1 MIRTLT
7 FEYFATGEGY
17 HLDVF
22 ISDALDI
29 EKAYFEK
36 KNITDE
42 DTKKWYSL
50 DFEIS
55 EGINN
60 VNNYINLSNLIEGN
74 SNIAILFSYSY
85 NNS

>member
-17 HLDVF
+17 HVDVF

-50 DFEIS
+50 GFEIF

-60 VNNYINLSNLIEGN
+60 VNNYVNNLPELTKN
-74 SNIAILFSYSY
+74 SNVSLLFSYSC